1 MSHANYNNP
10 SWGYLPRPLL
20 CLVLGPPEPTSP
32 RPVCTWPAFLGL
44 SAPHRGP
51 LMCPHLGC
59 TPSMR
64 PQSPGGVALGP
75 LGAKLMLLYRCPQVL
90 VMHPHPTTSRLVSP
104 SWSQSPSCGRAPPPS
119 GRLCLSTCTGPL
131 VFPLLPNFACDAVHL
146 STWPPRATHRP
157 LQCGLHVQQRG
168 ELLLAPRPGQR
179 GHQSQSSVLPSG
191 PSCLSHRCFPPAPAR
206 ERPSAPVCPSWS

>member
-1 MSHANYNNP
+1 MGQWSPWSPWPASTMGVPQPSGLRGPQCLPLPPALFLSGSEAKSVSHANYNNP

-59 TPSMR
+59 TPGMR

-75 LGAKLMLLYRCPQVL
+75 LGAEPMPLCRCPQVL

-104 SWSQSPSCGRAPPPS
+104 SWSQSPGCGRAP
-119 GRLCLSTCTGPL
+119 
-131 VFPLLPNFACDAVHL
+131 
-146 STWPPRATHRP
+146 RP
-157 LQCGLHVQQRG
+157 QAGS
-168 ELLLAPRPGQR
+168 A
-179 GHQSQSSVLPSG
+179 
-191 PSCLSHRCFPPAPAR
+191 
-206 ERPSAPVCPSWS
+206 SAPVLVHSPSPFCRISLVTLST